1 MNHIIYFDNFYT
13 TLGLYVYLRS
23 RGIYSLGTV
32 RSDRLP
38 NSWLSTDLAL
48 NAKKVVRGNIK
59 EYVGNA
65 LGIGMTS
72 VLWNDTKPVRLLSTY
87 VASKPFTSKDVNAQS
102 KKSHSMG
109 QEAKEAFWG
118 WLCPQIIRKYNR
130 HMKGVD
136 LMDGLLGRY
145 HIRMKT
151 RKWTNRIF
159 FHLIDV
165 VNSYI

>member
-32 RSDRLP
+32 RSNRLP
-38 NSWLSTDLAL
+38 NSRLSTDLAL

-102 KKSHSMG
+102 KK
-109 QEAKEAFWG
+109 KT
-118 WLCPQIIRKYNR
+118 IRWDRKQKK
-130 HMKGVD
+130 HFEVD
-136 LMDGLLGRY
+136 FAL
-145 HIRMKT
+145 K
-151 RKWTNRIF
+151 
-159 FHLIDV
+159 
-165 VNSYI
+165 S